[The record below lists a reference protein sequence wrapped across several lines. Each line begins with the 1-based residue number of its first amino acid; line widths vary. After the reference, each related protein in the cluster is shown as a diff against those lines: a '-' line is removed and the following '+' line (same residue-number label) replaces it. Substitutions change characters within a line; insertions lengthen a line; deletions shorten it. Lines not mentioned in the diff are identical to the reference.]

1 MHGAYLK
8 RKGETAKHCGGR
20 FRGSPP
26 QFAAAVPSSSK
37 PAHNLYEVANAID
50 SHPRKRSTRV
60 PAMWTY
66 RCLYQWLS
74 NAATHAG
81 LHAVERFTVAVEGR
95 AAFVIEP
102 EPLSGAGRRHYVM
115 VAGQLGELA
124 REVFAAFDLDSTE
137 LDATGVGLEV
147 S

>member
-1 MHGAYLK
+1 
-8 RKGETAKHCGGR
+8 
-20 FRGSPP
+20 
-26 QFAAAVPSSSK
+26 
-37 PAHNLYEVANAID
+37 
-50 SHPRKRSTRV
+50 
-60 PAMWTY
+60 
-66 RCLYQWLS
+66 
-74 NAATHAG
+74 
-81 LHAVERFTVAVEGR
+81 VAVEGR